1 MTFSK
6 RRTTMNRNK
15 LIGKIKEQ
23 GKTIQQMA
31 AEVGI
36 SLTAM
41 SRKINGK
48 TQFTREEIEKIAD
61 LLELTNEELLAIF
74 FSDVKVS

>member
-1 MTFSK
+1 
-6 RRTTMNRNK
+6 MNRNK
-15 LIGKIKEQ
+15 LIVKIKEQ

-74 FSDVKVS
+74 FSDAKVS